1 MAAIPDIAPAA
12 RRRVGLPFHEDH
24 VVAGG
29 ALWVAQAPR
38 LRQALIHLARFVV
51 PVRLHGEV
59 GKAGRPAN
67 AGDGERY
74 PAGTQPPSTW
84 ITWPLM

>member
-1 MAAIPDIAPAA
+1 VRTQA
-12 RRRVGLPFHEDH
+12 RKDH
-24 VVAGG
+24 VVAGVVLP
-29 ALWVAQAPR
+29 AAQTSR
-38 LRQALIHLARFVV
+38 LRQALIHVSRALVG
-51 PVRLHGEV
+51 PVRLHGKA
-59 GKAGRPAN
+59 GRAGRPAD